1 MIDQS
6 GSGKG
11 RLEAIWLKRVHRGP
25 MDAVATATLEAGRGL
40 LGNANQGGRRQVT
53 IIERERWDAHMAS
66 LGVTLDPS
74 KRRANLMVSGLPLA
88 DSRGRVL
95 RIGASRIRIYGE
107 TKPCEQ
113 MEEALPGLR
122 AVMYANWGGGAFGE
136 VIEGGRIAVGDA
148 VRWEE
153 PDDAGNGA

>member
-11 RLEAIWLKRVHRGP
+11 RLEAIWLKRVRRGP

-53 IIERERWDAHMAS
+53 IIERGRWDAHMAS
-66 LGVTLDPS
+66 LGASLDPS

-88 DSRGRVL
+88 DSRGQVL
-95 RIGASRIRIYGE
+95 RIGTSRIRIYGE
-107 TKPCEQ
+107 TKP
-113 MEEALPGLR
+113 
-122 AVMYANWGGGAFGE
+122 
-136 VIEGGRIAVGDA
+136 
-148 VRWEE
+148 
-153 PDDAGNGA
+153 

>member
-1 MIDQS
+1 MIDQP
-6 GSGKG
+6 GSGAG
-11 RLEAIWLKRVHRGP
+11 RLEAIWLKRVRRGL
-25 MDAVATATLEAGRGL
+25 MDAVSTATLEAGRGL

-66 LGVTLDPS
+66 LGATLDPS
-74 KRRANLMVSGLPLA
+74 TRRANLMVSGVPLA
-88 DSRGRVL
+88 NSRGKVL

-122 AVMYANWGGGAFGE
+122 AVMYENWGGGAFGE
-136 VIEGGRIAVGDA
+136 VIEGGPIAVGDA
-148 VRWEE
+148 VTWE
-153 PDDAGNGA
+153 DAAGNEA